1 MLNIEEERHNLPCQC
16 VLSCFDYWFAPH
28 SGRLLLRK
36 AFDDVDCGD
45 DGAAGHTPK
54 PKTPAPGRAI
64 EAFSCGNISKA
75 QVVKTSIFRR
85 GISGVTF
92 SHTFTSAGDEP
103 RIKADSSNP

>member
-1 MLNIEEERHNLPCQC
+1 MM
-16 VLSCFDYWFAPH
+16 V
-28 SGRLLLRK
+28 RLGIRRSRK
-36 AFDDVDCGD
+36 HQHQ
-45 DGAAGHTPK
+45 GAIG
-54 PKTPAPGRAI
+54 
-64 EAFSCGNISKA
+64 AFSCGNISKA